1 MRILDLTT
9 LYIDGG
15 EGGVNTYLREKARY
29 FARRPGITHTAVVPG
44 RANECSTLEESRL
57 HKIKSPSLPGNPQ
70 HRVLTDIRR
79 MTSLIQAIEPEVV
92 EVDCSYF
99 LGHLVLR
106 ALRPRTVPV
115 VGFYHVHL
123 PMLYSQNVR
132 NPLRQSFTGCTQPV
146 AWRYAQFCARPCQT
160 VVVSSQDRY
169 DRLQK
174 RGFPNLELVPLGVN
188 LGLFQPLGNRPRP
201 SIAGVDPDRPVVL
214 YVGRLS
220 PEKDLAILFEAHRIL
235 RRSCGSQLVIAGDGP
250 LKRRV
255 QRLAGSSPDVIHVGL
270 RDYGEELVRLYQA
283 ADVLAAPGA
292 NETFGLVILESL
304 ACGVP
309 VVAASRGGPRELI
322 GPGIGALA
330 KPGDAADLATKME
343 QVLAA
348 GRRAH
353 ACRRHVAERFSWDQ
367 TFGRLMGI
375 YESLRSGQK
384 GDAPVWARRA

>member
-15 EGGVNTYLREKARY
+15 EGGVNTYLREKAGY
-29 FARRPGITHTAVVPG
+29 FSRRREFTHDAVVPG
-44 RANECSTLEESRL
+44 RTSECSTLEASRL

-70 HRVLTDIRR
+70 HRVLTDFRR
-79 MTSLIQAIEPEVV
+79 MSSLIQAIEPDVV

-99 LGHLVLR
+99 LGHLALR
-106 ALRPRTVPV
+106 ALRPRAVPV

-123 PMLYSQNVR
+123 PMLYTRSVR
-132 NPLRQSFTGCTQPV
+132 NPLRRRFTEHTQPV

-160 VVVSSQDRY
+160 VIVSSQDMY

-188 LGLFQPLGNRPRP
+188 LDLFRPRGDRPRP

-220 PEKDLAILFEAHRIL
+220 PEKDLAVLFEAHRIL
-235 RRSCGSQLVIAGDGP
+235 RGACGSQLVIAGDGP

-255 QRLAGSSPDVIHVGL
+255 QRLAGGSAAVVHVGL
-270 RDYGEELVRLYQA
+270 RDYGEALVELYQA

-292 NETFGLVILESL
+292 SETFGLVILESL

-309 VVAASRGGPRELI
+309 VVAAGRGGPRELI
-322 GPGIGALA
+322 GPPLGELAEPGNPVDLAAKLA
-330 KPGDAADLATKME
+330 K
-343 QVLAA
+343 VLAA
-348 GRRAH
+348 RPRAD
-353 ACRRHVAERFSWDQ
+353 ACREHVAERFSWDR
-367 TFGRLMGI
+367 TFGRLVGI
-375 YESLRSGQK
+375 YESLRSGRRS
-384 GDAPVWARRA
+384 DAPVRARRA